1 MWRGKDAYSPQV
13 FQNQFEKAASG
24 FVIIRK
30 VIRVLNARFKNREE
44 LCKMN
49 TAIER
54 IVIDP
59 KICSGKPCIKGT
71 RIPVHI
77 ILDLLA
83 AGEDFDGIK
92 KAYPNITDKDIRAC
106 LNYAAVLADEESGV
120 TA

>member
-1 MWRGKDAYSPQV
+1 
-13 FQNQFEKAASG
+13 
-24 FVIIRK
+24 
-30 VIRVLNARFKNREE
+30 
-44 LCKMN
+44 MN

-92 KAYPNITDKDIRAC
+92 KY
-106 LNYAAVLADEESGV
+106 
-120 TA
+120 